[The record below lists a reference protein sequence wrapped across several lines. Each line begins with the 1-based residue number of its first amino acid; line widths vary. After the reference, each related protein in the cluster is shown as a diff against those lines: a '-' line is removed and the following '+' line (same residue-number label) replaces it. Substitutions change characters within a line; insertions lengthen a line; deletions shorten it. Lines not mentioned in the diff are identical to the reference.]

1 MYIGLIYAA
10 VHPEGCD
17 GGDCVPS
24 SIMLLRLLRLLRLLK
39 MAKHYD
45 GSTVLVEA
53 LRRSMSPL
61 LIPLFFLFL
70 QTFAFAGA
78 VYYTEG
84 VIGGSSDFDN
94 IFKAA
99 WFVLVTL
106 TTVGYGDVVP
116 SSTVGQLVS
125 VVAIVC
131 GVLFMA
137 MPISIVGNEFTNVW
151 AERELLQVTRS
162 VQMLLK
168 ERNLTPAEV
177 ALVFR
182 EFDQDA
188 GEDASLDQ
196 TEFGKALEVMG
207 LHLSRSRVRHVFNAF
222 DKDGDGFVEC
232 ATSRVCA

>member
-1 MYIGLIYAA
+1 MHLFHRIRRPTAFRSASRRRLATATNDEDPFILRRRGVLLFAGLLCCLEA
-10 VHPEGCD
+10 ED
-17 GGDCVPS
+17 GGFQTIP
-24 SIMLLRLLRLLRLLK
+24 
-39 MAKHYD
+39 
-45 GSTVLVEA
+45 EA
-53 LRRSMSPL
+53 M
-61 LIPLFFLFL
+61 
-70 QTFAFAGA
+70 
-78 VYYTEG
+78 
-84 VIGGSSDFDN
+84 
-94 IFKAA
+94 
-99 WFVLVTL
+99 WFSVVTL
-106 TTVGYGDVVP
+106 TTIGYGDVTPTTSEGKIV
-116 SSTVGQLVS
+116 TAVS
-125 VVAIVC
+125 AVAA
-131 GVLFMA
+131 VLFMA